1 MHTSENCLTGGDDKD
16 GHHMMTMML
25 TTIMTRM
32 MTTMMIRLLKMMTM
46 MMMIRYLT
54 MMMVYR
60 TAIPE
65 LRLLSIPL
73 PGTRGSEAKLQ
84 VCLMMLHD
92 YDGDHDDDCGHSDYD
107 Q

>member
-1 MHTSENCLTGGDDKD
+1 MNTSENCLTGDDDKD

-32 MTTMMIRLLKMMTM
+32 MTTMMIRLLKMM
-46 MMMIRYLT
+46 T

>member
-1 MHTSENCLTGGDDKD
+1 
-16 GHHMMTMML
+16 
-25 TTIMTRM
+25 
-32 MTTMMIRLLKMMTM
+32 
-46 MMMIRYLT
+46 

-92 YDGDHDDDCGHSDYD
+92 YDGDHDDDCGHGDYD